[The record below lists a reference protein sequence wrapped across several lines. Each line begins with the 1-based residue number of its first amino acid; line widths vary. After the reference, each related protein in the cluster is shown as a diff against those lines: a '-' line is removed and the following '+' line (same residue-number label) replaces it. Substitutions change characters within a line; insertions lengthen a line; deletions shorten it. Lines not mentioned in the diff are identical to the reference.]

1 MGAAGGEEEEEG
13 ESRGLRSRVGG
24 GKRGKETTANR
35 RFCNYP
41 RAAASSAFIPK
52 LQGSAAFLRVR
63 SADVNCAR
71 LSLCVRMCV
80 FAGLIAI
87 ISLSLLATFVGRE
100 RRNSL
105 AFYAQTLCGLR
116 VYVGCE
122 GNIYIYIYMA
132 FLLSV

>member
-1 MGAAGGEEEEEG
+1 MGAAGGEEEEG

-52 LQGSAAFLRVR
+52 LEGSAAFLRVR

-71 LSLCVRMCV
+71 LCLSLCVRMCV

-87 ISLSLLATFVGRE
+87 ISLSL
-100 RRNSL
+100 
-105 AFYAQTLCGLR
+105 
-116 VYVGCE
+116 
-122 GNIYIYIYMA
+122 
-132 FLLSV
+132 